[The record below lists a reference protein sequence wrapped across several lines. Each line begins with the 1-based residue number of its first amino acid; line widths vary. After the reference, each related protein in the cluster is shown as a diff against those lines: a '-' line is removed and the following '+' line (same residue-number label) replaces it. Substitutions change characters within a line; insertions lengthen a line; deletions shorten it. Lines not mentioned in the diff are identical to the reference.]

1 MAVNMNTSQ
10 FLGLDVD
17 RRATSP
23 TPGTSLPEDDGMRS
37 LRLKMH
43 EIRNLAAST
52 EEKARAMHLLMT
64 KDYITMNHPDHD
76 MPDLFAQGPLCHPV
90 RSNDNP
96 YNITPQDLEPS
107 YYLMHVTY
115 RCPVCNKSA
124 VNMELQWR
132 KLDDEIRLQPMPED
146 EFEDSAAAKV
156 NPTHRRIP
164 RKVFVGCNDCGG
176 RGWSNFHWLGLKC
189 PHCDGYNTS
198 QTAPLGSETPGA
210 RPIVRRHEFAG
221 VNALPAVRFSRSLS
235 PMRYYLEGLDVSG
248 SAAASGHTLDDTSST
263 PKDEQRRP
271 QTAESRESS
280 FWGEG
285 NAGVF
290 FGDVSESDEEEEE
303 DEDAEDEDE
312 EESEDDEDDEDSD
325 DEDDDGV
332 GSDFGGDRD
341 AFHVEEDDLRL
352 PGHM

>member
-1 MAVNMNTSQ
+1 
-10 FLGLDVD
+10 
-17 RRATSP
+17 
-23 TPGTSLPEDDGMRS
+23 
-37 LRLKMH
+37 
-43 EIRNLAAST
+43 
-52 EEKARAMHLLMT
+52 
-64 KDYITMNHPDHD
+64 
-76 MPDLFAQGPLCHPV
+76 
-90 RSNDNP
+90 
-96 YNITPQDLEPS
+96 
-107 YYLMHVTY
+107 
-115 RCPVCNKSA
+115 
-124 VNMELQWR
+124 
-132 KLDDEIRLQPMPED
+132 
-146 EFEDSAAAKV
+146 
-156 NPTHRRIP
+156 
-164 RKVFVGCNDCGG
+164 
-176 RGWSNFHWLGLKC
+176 
-189 PHCDGYNTS
+189 
-198 QTAPLGSETPGA
+198 
-210 RPIVRRHEFAG
+210 
-221 VNALPAVRFSRSLS
+221 
-235 PMRYYLEGLDVSG
+235 MRYYLEGLDVSG

-303 DEDAEDEDE
+303 DGDGEDEDE